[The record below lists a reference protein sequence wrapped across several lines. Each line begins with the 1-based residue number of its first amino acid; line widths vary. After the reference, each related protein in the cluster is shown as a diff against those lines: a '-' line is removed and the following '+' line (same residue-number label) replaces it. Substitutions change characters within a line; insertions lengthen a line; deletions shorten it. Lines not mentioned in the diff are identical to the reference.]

1 MPCRNALCAC
11 RRVPRQQGAASVR
24 SESSGEP
31 RVCRQ
36 LWGPPLAGKPLL
48 MHHGNLRCAV
58 PCHGCYDSAAAP
70 SVPGALMPVDEVS
83 SGNCL
88 PYPSCHSVFSLAVM
102 QAGKCEGWH
111 RAHAQ
116 YDFRQPLQNSTPS
129 KWPGMRSG
137 WDAGKGN
144 NGGGGGGVSGHADGQ
159 IPNGCRGGRRRET
172 LRQCRR
178 HCWRRGAARTCGC
191 WRRPASRTRGGVCG
205 GAPPTAAP
213 PASCPCCAASRTCG
227 WGTRGW
233 FSEPHATMTRMT
245 GVIEGSR
252 GDTGPMQLNGAA
264 W

>member
-144 NGGGGGGVSGHADGQ
+144 NGGGGGCIRSCRWPDTQRLQGRAAQGNIAAVPQALLEEGGGADVWLLAPPCQ
-159 IPNGCRGGRRRET
+159 PYTRRGLRRGSSDGRAASFMPLLRRLQDMRVGNPGLV
-172 LRQCRR
+172 LRATCHYDQNDRR
-178 HCWRRGAARTCGC
+178 H
-191 WRRPASRTRGGVCG
+191 
-205 GAPPTAAP
+205 
-213 PASCPCCAASRTCG
+213 
-227 WGTRGW
+227 
-233 FSEPHATMTRMT
+233 
-245 GVIEGSR
+245 
-252 GDTGPMQLNGAA
+252 
-264 W
+264 